1 MNIGARLVFLNIAII
16 YAMDQTKKEK
26 ILIIESDAKFGEQVV
41 DALKNDG
48 YSVSLIKNGADGLR
62 SLMDTMP
69 HLLLVDVSLEGMDGY
84 EILEKKQ
91 AEPLLAKIP
100 VFLMSSQ
107 GVPINMQRV
116 PAGSVVEFLMAL
128 HSNPSDIVEKVDK
141 HFGNQSIDV
150 KELDANSEVKKKLLW
165 VEDDKLIGTILA
177 KKLIASGFDLAHAK
191 NGEEALASLKQKI
204 PDVIVLDLLLPGMSG
219 FDILQQI
226 RMDEKLKNVPVII
239 LSNLSKP
246 SDIDKAKMLG
256 AQKFLVKAATSLDQ
270 IVSEI
275 KGAKK

>member
-1 MNIGARLVFLNIAII
+1 MNP
-16 YAMDQTKKEK
+16 DKKEK
-26 ILIIESDAKFGEQVV
+26 ILIIESDVLFGQQVV

-48 YSVSLIKNGADGLR
+48 YTTFLVKNGPEGLR
-62 SLMDTMP
+62 TLMDNMP
-69 HLLLVDVSLEGMDGY
+69 HLVLIDVTLDGIDGY
-84 EILEKKQ
+84 EVLEKKQ

-100 VFLMSSQ
+100 VFLISSQ

-116 PAGSVVEFLMAL
+116 PPGSVSEFLMAI
-128 HSNPSDIVEKVDK
+128 HSNPSDIVEKVDQ
-141 HFGNQSIDV
+141 HFGHDITDHKIMKPEN
-150 KELDANSEVKKKLLW
+150 ENKKKLLW

-177 KKLIASGFDLAHAK
+177 KKLIASGFDLSHAK
-191 NGEEALASLKQKI
+191 NGEEALSSLKQSI

-226 RMDEKLKNVPVII
+226 RMNEKLKTVPVII

-246 SDIDKAKMLG
+246 SDIDKAKILG

-270 IVSEI
+270 IIFEI
-275 KGAKK
+275 KSMKR